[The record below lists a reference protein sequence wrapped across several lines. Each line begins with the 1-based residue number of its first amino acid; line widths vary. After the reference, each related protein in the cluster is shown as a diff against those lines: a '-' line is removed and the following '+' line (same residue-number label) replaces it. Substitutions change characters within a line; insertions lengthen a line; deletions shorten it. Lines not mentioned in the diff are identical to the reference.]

1 MKQDRPST
9 QVVLIDLQYFDSLN
23 AFECWY
29 GEHISYQEIEQKSYI
44 EFKELMFSE
53 ICREIKFRKY
63 GRIGQVLT
71 IKADMLKIEVERFRS
86 LLEEERV
93 KLTHNWIISNITV
106 IKDSKNFEII
116 KKLSDDSDQNDD
128 DEVKDSYLNDDETED
143 F

>member
-9 QVVLIDLQYFDSLN
+9 QIVLIDLQYFDSIN

-44 EFKELMFSE
+44 EFKDLIFAE

-71 IKADMLKIEVERFRS
+71 IKADMLKIEIEKFKS
-86 LLEEERV
+86 LLEKEKI
-93 KLTHNWIISNITV
+93 KLTHNWIISNITI
-106 IKDSKNFEII
+106 IKDGSKFDIN
-116 KKLSDDSDQNDD
+116 KKLLNEDEGVDDKDVDLI
-128 DEVKDSYLNDDETED
+128 DESEE

>member
-1 MKQDRPST
+1 MKQDRPQT
-9 QVVLIDLQYFDSLN
+9 QVVLIDLQYYDSLN

-44 EFKELMFSE
+44 EFKELMFSF

-71 IKADMLKIEVERFRS
+71 LKADMLTNEIENLKK
-86 LLEEERV
+86 LLEEEKIR
-93 KLTHNWIISNITV
+93 LTHNWIISNITI
-106 IKDSKNFEII
+106 IKDGNFNSF
-116 KKLSDDSDQNDD
+116 KKMLEEDESDFSTY
-128 DEVKDSYLNDDETED
+128 KDSEE

>member
-1 MKQDRPST
+1 MKQDRPSI

-53 ICREIKFRKY
+53 ICRDIKFRKY

-71 IKADMLKIEVERFRS
+71 IKADMLKNEVEKFKL
-86 LLEEERV
+86 LLEKE
-93 KLTHNWIISNITV
+93 KISLTHNWIISNITI
-106 IKDSKNFEII
+106 IKDGAKFELN
-116 KKLSDDSDQNDD
+116 KKLSEESEDD
-128 DEVKDSYLNDDETED
+128 DEKDNYSNDESEE